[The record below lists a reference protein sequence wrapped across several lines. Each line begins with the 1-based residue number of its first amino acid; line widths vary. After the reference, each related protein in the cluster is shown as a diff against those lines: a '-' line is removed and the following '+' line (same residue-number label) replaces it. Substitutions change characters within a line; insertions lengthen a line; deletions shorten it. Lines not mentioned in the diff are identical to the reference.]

1 MVFAQAGH
9 CSAAEAQGGGDTD
22 TINEAGGQRA
32 EADAINEA
40 GGQCSEA
47 DAINE
52 ASVEAGDIVATM
64 APHQE

>member
-22 TINEAGGQRA
+22 T
-32 EADAINEA
+32 INEA